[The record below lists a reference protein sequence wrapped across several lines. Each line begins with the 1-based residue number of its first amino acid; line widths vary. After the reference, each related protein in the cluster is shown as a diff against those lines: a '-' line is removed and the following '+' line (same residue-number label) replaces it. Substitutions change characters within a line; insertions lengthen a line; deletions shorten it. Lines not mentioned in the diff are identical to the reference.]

1 MGLWLDPQ
9 PAALGSRGVY
19 RARGVSEESQLCSHI
34 KPGAAITNRKGRFYN
49 TFIGAL
55 MNK

>member
-1 MGLWLDPQ
+1 MGLWLDLQ

-19 RARGVSEESQLCSHI
+19 RSWGVSEESQYCSHI
-34 KPGAAITNRKGRFYN
+34 KPGIAITNRKRHFYN
-49 TFIGAL
+49 TFIGVL